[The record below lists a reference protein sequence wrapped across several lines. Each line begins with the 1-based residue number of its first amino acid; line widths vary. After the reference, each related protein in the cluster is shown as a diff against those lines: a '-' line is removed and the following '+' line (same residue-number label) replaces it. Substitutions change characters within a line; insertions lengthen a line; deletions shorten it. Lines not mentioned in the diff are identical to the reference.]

1 MTASN
6 EISLRHCTPADLQ
19 LLREWD
25 RQPHVRESIGDDDW
39 NWTGELGRDVPWREM
54 LIAELNG
61 RPIGFVQ
68 IIDCRE
74 EESHYWGTDCPE
86 RSRAIDIWIGAPDQ
100 LRKGRGT
107 EMMRQALTR
116 CFDDP
121 DVPCVLI
128 DPMRT
133 NTAAHAFYKS
143 LGFRPIGERHFGED
157 HCMVFELTRQAW
169 RRSQR

>member
-1 MTASN
+1 MTCSE
-6 EISLRHCTPADLQ
+6 EIRLRHCALDDLK

-25 RQPHVRESIGDDDW
+25 RQPHLRESIGDDDW
-39 NWTGELGRDVPWREM
+39 NWAGELGRVVPWREM
-54 LIAELNG
+54 LIAEFSG

-86 RSRAIDIWIGAPDQ
+86 RSRAIDLWIGEPDQ

-107 EMMRQALTR
+107 EIMRQALAR

-128 DPMRT
+128 DPMLT
-133 NTAAHAFYKS
+133 NTAAHAFYQS
-143 LGFRPIGERHFGED
+143 LGFQSIGPRDFGND
-157 HCMVFELTRQAW
+157 HCMVFELTRDVW
-169 RRSQR
+169 RQHQS